1 MRRTIFLSLIAIF
14 IGLSTTPAIAQTKGS
29 SLPLP
34 RFVSLH
40 ATIVNMRTG
49 PGLKYPVKWVY
60 RRKFLPIEIIAEY
73 GTWRKV
79 RDWQNTQGWV
89 HVNMLSGQRTFIVTH
104 KVRTVRRGPDTKSPG
119 VAGLEPGVIGR
130 VQFCPANS
138 TWCRVEVDGRDG
150 WLRRAEFW
158 GVYRHESLE

>member
-1 MRRTIFLSLIAIF
+1 MRRTIFLSLMAIF
-14 IGLSTTPAIAQTKGS
+14 IDLSTTPAIARTKGS
-29 SLPLP
+29 GLPLP

-40 ATIVNMRTG
+40 ATTVNMRTG
-49 PGLKYPVKWVY
+49 PGFKYPVEWVY

-79 RDWQNTQGWV
+79 RDWQGTQGWIN
-89 HVNMLSGQRTFIVTH
+89 VNMLSSQRTFIVTY
-104 KVRTVRRGPDTKSPG
+104 KVRTVRRGPDSKSPG
-119 VAGLEPGVIGR
+119 VAGLEPGVIGQ
-130 VQFCPANS
+130 VQSCTANS
-138 TWCRVEVDGRDG
+138 TWCRVEVGGRDG